1 MVKVQHIMKQTGM
14 RTVAPSRC
22 GSAML
27 VLVIFVLTAL
37 CVAPTVT
44 AYTAGRGASEEI
56 ISRYGRSLQYYQ
68 AGMKDRAMSE
78 LREGL
83 SMAIRDGVLAG
94 EAMMSNGIFKICYY
108 EGRLDATAYELMDRA
123 LEIYKQLRD
132 SANMVNV
139 YNNLAL
145 SAYKSGKKEVA
156 AEYFRNALDVCGKN
170 GIKRAVVQQNM
181 SDMYMPSDP
190 MAALRLLDEAESSFR
205 LAKPEEGDNPDNI
218 RSYFLVLAKRAEA
231 SIALGRRDNALADLR
246 AAERLSGRIER
257 VHVPD
262 ALAHLSHIALEMGD
276 SLWAFRL
283 MLGYETMMDSLTR
296 ENNAN
301 SLQSLLVQ
309 FDTERLQQRNEALR
323 LKVQNRNNLISSG
336 VVIALLLLVLS
347 GFLWWKLKSDR
358 RRNHVIQT
366 QQRDIVRYQK
376 EAAEL
381 RERQMQQDL
390 DAKNRELTSFA
401 LNHSGVNEFHNRLY
415 GMLSECVGL
424 VESGDRATAAK
435 MIGECAAECRTFG
448 SEVLARDF
456 RVYFEQVHPEFF
468 HRLKCRFPQLSQN
481 DLRLCAF
488 LYLGMS
494 TKDISAL
501 TCREVRSVESAR
513 LRLRKKLGLSSETT
527 LEMFLAKISYLE
539 SSEESHI

>member
-1 MVKVQHIMKQTGM
+1 MIKVQHIMKQTGM
-14 RTVAPSRC
+14 RTGAPSRC

-27 VLVIFVLTAL
+27 IFVIFVLTAL
-37 CVAPTVT
+37 CGAPTVT
-44 AYTAGRGASEEI
+44 ADTADQVASEEI
-56 ISRYGRSLQYYQ
+56 NSRYRRSLQYYQ

-83 SMAIRDGVLAG
+83 SMAIDAGDLPG

-108 EGRLDATAYELMDRA
+108 EGRVDATAYELMDRA

-132 SANMVNV
+132 SANMVNA

-156 AEYFRNALDVCGKN
+156 AEYFRNALDMCGKN
-170 GIKRAVVQQNM
+170 GIKKAVVQQNM
-181 SDMYMPSDP
+181 SDMYMSSDP

-205 LAKPEEGDNPDNI
+205 LAKSEVGDNPDNV

-231 SIALGRRDNALADLR
+231 SIALGRMDNALADLR
-246 AAERLSGRIER
+246 AAEKLSGRIER

-276 SLWAFRL
+276 SLRAFRL

-323 LKVQNRNNLISSG
+323 LKVQNRNNLITSG
-336 VVIALLLLVLS
+336 VVIALLLLLLS
-347 GFLWWKLKSDR
+347 VFLWWKLKSDR

-366 QQRDIVRYQK
+366 QQRDIVRYQR

-381 RERQMQQDL
+381 RERQMRQDL

-401 LNHSGVNEFHNRLY
+401 LNHSAVNEFHNRLY
-415 GMLSECVGL
+415 GILSECVGV
-424 VESGDRATAAK
+424 VESGDKATAAK
-435 MIGECAAECRTFG
+435 RIGECAAECRTFG
-448 SEVLARDF
+448 SEILARDF
-456 RVYFEQVHPEFF
+456 RVYFEKVHPEFF
-468 HRLKCRFPQLSQN
+468 HKLKCRFPQLSQN

-513 LRLRKKLGLSSETT
+513 LRLRKKLGLPSETT

-539 SSEESHI
+539 SEESHI